1 MADPQPIVRL
11 IHELGQLQEEKR
23 NGWKRLGAEP
33 ESIAEH
39 SLRAAQLAFILASM
53 EGHPNPH
60 EVCAHAVFHDV
71 AETRTSDLDKVH
83 QEYTDAREEQAV
95 RDQTAELGECGE
107 EIVQMWKAV
116 DERATPAGAI
126 AKDADYLEMAFKARE
141 FMWQGFMDA
150 QLWIDGIR
158 DALQTE
164 SAKQLLAALE
174 EADPNEWWKRVCGFA
189 PGVRT

>member
-1 MADPQPIVRL
+1 MSEPETQRIVSL
-11 IHELGQLQEEKR
+11 IHELGQLQQEKR

-33 ESIAEH
+33 ESVAEH
-39 SLRAAQLAFILASM
+39 SLRAAQLAFILAWM

-83 QEYTDAREEQAV
+83 REYTDASEEAAV
-95 RDQTAELGECGE
+95 RDQTAGLGEAGE
-107 EIVQMWKAV
+107 AILKMWQDV
-116 DERATPAGAI
+116 DRRATPAGAI

-141 FMWQGFMDA
+141 LMWQGHMDA

-164 SAKQLLAALE
+164 SAKQLLATLE
-174 EADPNEWWKRVCGFA
+174 QVDPNEWWKRVCGLL
-189 PGVRT
+189 